1 MFFKRRYIFQK
12 FKRPAT
18 PKVGAVNF
26 EGGTT
31 VSTNYIVICAAGSV
45 CDPSSG
51 QEKLDAFTYGIKYS
65 RFGMIE
71 KYKWSDVKKKW
82 RSR

>member
-1 MFFKRRYIFQK
+1 M
-12 FKRPAT
+12 
-18 PKVGAVNF
+18 GAVNF